1 MGTNYGKTKKS
12 GSRIIIS
19 INRKW
24 WISRRPWYVNR
35 IGTKGRIDSCR
46 RLNYPRY
53 GKPQCIILNK
63 IISRHRHSKLDE
75 RICWCRKP
83 IFIFIWDFTKDGN
96 RIWGTVN
103 FTDLDKCSCEWR
115 WNSGNN
121 RRIIGSHICW
131 ALSSQRTGKAIFHLI
146 WA

>member
-12 GSRIIIS
+12 GSRIVIS
-19 INRKW
+19 TNIKW

-35 IGTKGRIDSCR
+35 IGTKGWIGSRR
-46 RLNYPRY
+46 RLNHPRY
-53 GKPQCIILNK
+53 GKPQRIILLK
-63 IISRHRHSKLDE
+63 ITSRHRHSKLDK

-83 IFIFIWDFTKDGN
+83 IFIFIRDLTKDGN

-103 FTDLDKCSCEWR
+103 FTDLDKCPCEWR
-115 WNSGNN
+115 RNSGHN
-121 RRIIGSHICW
+121 RGRIGSHICW
-131 ALSSQRTGKAIFHLI
+131 ERQRTGKAIFYII